1 MTWGHDDIKF
11 TFFKFWIHLSKM
23 KKFDYLSRGTRVSGS
38 KLFLEWHSL
47 SLHVSQSLRTSV
59 CFVKMITTAADT
71 WNRGVNELYF
81 YFVVVVVNKSSKF
94 GNLVSGLL
102 EIWNWNESR
111 LFSLSLN
118 KKTKKMIFE
127 RRSKR
132 KRGRRDYLERER
144 EREREG
150 NK

>member
-11 TFFKFWIHLSKM
+11 TFLKIWIELSKI
-23 KKFDYLSRGTRVSGS
+23 KSLITFQGGVARVSGS

-47 SLHVSQSLRTSV
+47 SLYVSQSLRTSV

-81 YFVVVVVNKSSKF
+81 YFVVVNKSSKF

-144 EREREG
+144 EREG

>member
-1 MTWGHDDIKF
+1 
-11 TFFKFWIHLSKM
+11 
-23 KKFDYLSRGTRVSGS
+23 
-38 KLFLEWHSL
+38 
-47 SLHVSQSLRTSV
+47 
-59 CFVKMITTAADT
+59 MITTAADT

-144 EREREG
+144 EREREREKEI
-150 NK
+150 NRERESQM

>member
-1 MTWGHDDIKF
+1 MIWGHDDIKF
-11 TFFKFWIHLSKM
+11 TFLKIWIDLSKI
-23 KKFDYLSRGTRVSGS
+23 KSLITFHGGVARVSGS

-47 SLHVSQSLRTSV
+47 SLYVSQSLRTSV

-144 EREREG
+144 ERR
-150 NK
+150 K